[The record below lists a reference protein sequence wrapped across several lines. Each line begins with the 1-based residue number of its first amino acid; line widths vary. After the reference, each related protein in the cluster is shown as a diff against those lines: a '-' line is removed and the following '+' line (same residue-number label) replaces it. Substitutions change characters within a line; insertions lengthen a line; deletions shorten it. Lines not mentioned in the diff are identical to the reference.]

1 MYEIFLMLLNERGL
15 KTSDVAKATGL
26 NQTFFSD
33 WKSGKSKRPNVINLQ
48 KVADFFGVSVDYLTN
63 GEESEFTKEQGELDL
78 KISKDLVLKEAI
90 KKYYSLS
97 EQKQKH
103 VLELIDLLSG
113 V

>member
-63 GEESEFTKEQGELDL
+63 GEENEFTKEQGELDA

-103 VLELIDLLSG
+103 VLELIDLLSE

>member
-63 GEESEFTKEQGELDL
+63 GEENEFTKEQG
-78 KISKDLVLKEAI
+78 EAI

-103 VLELIDLLSG
+103 VLELIDLLSE

>member
-63 GEESEFTKEQGELDL
+63 GEESEFTKEQGELDA

-103 VLELIDLLSG
+103 VLELIDFLSE